1 MAARDARKGRPTG
14 LVESLTSHHPLKPP
28 VDDGVPRVVP
38 SKRKYTKEELRGD
51 VQYLSQRVMTW
62 LLEGDR
68 LERMLEDSKLKD
80 VAIVMGIT
88 TEKLLLLEG
97 QPTQIVSQ
105 QQQQTL
111 DTALPLL
118 LQEMKRRGV
127 QTEIRERTVT
137 MTAPSEPA
145 G

>member
-1 MAARDARKGRPTG
+1 MGTQSKETPLG
-14 LVESLTSHHPLKPP
+14 LKQLCVSHETK
-28 VDDGVPRVVP
+28 VGVPP
-38 SKRKYTKEELRGD
+38 SKRKYTREELRGD

-68 LERMLEDSKLKD
+68 LERMLEETKLKD

-97 QPTQIVSQ
+97 QPTSIVST

-118 LQEMKRRGV
+118 LQEMQRRGV
-127 QTEIRERTVT
+127 TVQAKERTVT
-137 MTAPSEPA
+137 MTSPPTEGQA
-145 G
+145 

>member
-1 MAARDARKGRPTG
+1 MGRVGRKGAGTG
-14 LVESLTSHHPLKPP
+14 LIEAMVSHHALTAPEE
-28 VDDGVPRVVP
+28 DGVPRVVP
-38 SKRKYTKEELRGD
+38 AKRRYTKEELRGD
-51 VQYLSQRVMTW
+51 IQYLSQRVMTW

-68 LERMLEDSKLKD
+68 LERMLEETKLKD

-97 QPTQIVSQ
+97 QPTQLVSQ

-111 DTALPLL
+111 ETALPLL
-118 LQEMKRRGV
+118 LQEMQRRGV

-137 MTAPSEPA
+137 LTAPTEPA